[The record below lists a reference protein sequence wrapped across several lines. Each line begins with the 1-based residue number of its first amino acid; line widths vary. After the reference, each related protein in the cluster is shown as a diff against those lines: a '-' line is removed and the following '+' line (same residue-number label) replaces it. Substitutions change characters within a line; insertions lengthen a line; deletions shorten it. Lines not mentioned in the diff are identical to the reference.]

1 MATERWFEKVRHT
14 VRSLFHREDADY
26 ELNDELRYHIEQKA
40 ALFAAEGLTPEE
52 AHRRAMLELHGV
64 ERTKEECRDARG
76 TRWLDDLSH
85 DVRYALR
92 MLRKNPGFATI
103 VILTLALGIGATS
116 GVFSVVNGVLLQP
129 LPYPHAEQ
137 LVTLYQS
144 WPQFATGSISYMNFK
159 DWKKDNTTFSSLALS
174 RPHAYTLSGAGE
186 PERLQARLVT
196 ADFFNVFGVQP
207 AAGRTFLEKEDVQ
220 GAAPVVMISS
230 SLWQRKFGGDP
241 SVVGRSLTLDD
252 KSYTIVGVVPA
263 SFDLESHVFRPAEVY
278 TLTGQWTHPFLGYR
292 GAGFFFHAFG
302 RMKPGVTIDQAHADL
317 TRICTDLAREYP
329 DTNKNTGASIQP
341 LGDDILGDVRPVL
354 LILLGAVAFVLLIAC
369 VNVGNLL
376 LARSTV
382 RSREIAIRATLGAGS
397 NRLIRQLLTES
408 ILLATI
414 GGALGVLIA
423 HWGTNA
429 VIHWLPA
436 TLPRAANVTVDTRVL
451 LFTFAVSV
459 IAGVLFGL
467 APAFKV
473 AHSDLQ
479 RSLRDG
485 GRTSTGG
492 KQRLQAV
499 FVVVEMAMGLVLL
512 AGAGLMVRTLA
523 ALWNVNTGFN
533 AEHVL
538 TFDLAFPPALANAPV
553 EQIRQTLR
561 ETEARLA
568 ATPGVKS
575 ASIVWGSFPLVTDD
589 YELFYKQGQP
599 KPQAD
604 GDYDWSLEYAVGPNY
619 LATMQIPLLSGRFL
633 LASDDANSPR
643 VVVVD
648 EEFAKKYFPG
658 ENPVGQRIELGQ
670 TGEAE
675 IVGVVAHVKQWALA
689 ENSLGSKIPAMRAEI
704 YEAGQQR
711 ADNIKHLV
719 VPLVNVAI
727 RTDASP
733 TSILPALRRANS
745 EMNPEQVIS
754 NVQTM
759 SEVVGGTIAQPR
771 FATMLLGG
779 FALVALVL
787 AMIGVYGVIS
797 YSVQRRTNEIGIR
810 MALGAERSTVFRLVL
825 GEGMRLALIGA
836 AVGIVAALA
845 LTRLLAGMLFGVS
858 AHDPITYAAVAAA
871 LALVAAV
878 ACWLPAYR
886 ATRVDPMEAL
896 RYE

>member
-1 MATERWFEKVRHT
+1 MTQTRWFDKIANA

-26 ELNDELRYHIEQKA
+26 ELNDELRFHLDEKTKLYENR
-40 ALFAAEGLTPEE
+40 GLSREE
-52 AHRRAMLELHGV
+52 ARRQAMLEFQGV
-64 ERTKEECRDARG
+64 ERLKEECRDARG
-76 TRWLDDLSH
+76 TAWFDDLSH
-85 DVRYALR
+85 DIRYALR
-92 MLRKNPGFATI
+92 MLRKNPGFALI
-103 VILTLALGIGATS
+103 VVLTLALGIGATS

-129 LPYPHAEQ
+129 LPYAHSEQ
-137 LVTLYQS
+137 LISLYQS
-144 WPQFATGSISYMNFK
+144 WPQFATGSVSYLNFK
-159 DWKKDNTTFSSLALS
+159 DWKKDNTTFSSMALS
-174 RPHAYTLSGAGE
+174 RPYAYTLTGAGE
-186 PERLQARLVT
+186 PERLEARLIT
-196 ADFFNVFGVQP
+196 SEFFSVFGVQP
-207 AAGRTFLEKEDVQ
+207 AVGRAFLENEDHQ
-220 GAAPVVMISS
+220 GAAPVAMISS
-230 SLWQRKFGGDP
+230 SLWQRKFGADP

-252 KSYTIVGVVPA
+252 KTYTIVGVVPA
-263 SFDLESHVFRPAEVY
+263 NFDLETRTFRSADVY
-278 TLTGQWTHPFLGYR
+278 TLIGQWTHPFLAYR
-292 GAGFFFHAFG
+292 GAGFFFHGFG
-302 RMKPGVTIDQAHADL
+302 RMKPGVTIDQARADL
-317 TRICTDLAREYP
+317 TRVSMDLAREYP
-329 DTNKNTGASIQP
+329 DTNKDTGAGLQ
-341 LGDDILGDVRPVL
+341 LLTEDMFGDARPVL
-354 LILLGAVAFVLLIAC
+354 LILLGAVGFVLLIAC

-376 LARSTV
+376 LARSSV
-382 RSREIAIRATLGAGS
+382 RAREIAIRATLGAGS
-397 NRLIRQLLTES
+397 SRLIRQLLTES
-408 ILLATI
+408 VLLATI

-423 HWGTNA
+423 QWGTRA

-436 TLPRAANVTVDTRVL
+436 TLPRAANVTVDTRVI
-451 LFTFAVSV
+451 LFTFTISV
-459 IAGVLFGL
+459 LAGIMFGL

-479 RSLRDG
+479 RSLKDG

-499 FVVVEMAMGLVLL
+499 FVVVEMAMGMVLL
-512 AGAGLMVRTLA
+512 AGAGLMVRSLT

-538 TFDLAFPPALANAPV
+538 IFDLSFPPALANAPV

-575 ASIVWGSFPLVTDD
+575 ASLVWGSFPLVTDD
-589 YELFYKQGQP
+589 YQLFYKQGQP
-599 KPQAD
+599 VPTTDK
-604 GDYDWSLEYAVGPNY
+604 DYDWALRYAVGPDY
-619 LATMQIPLLSGRFL
+619 LSTMRIPLLSGRFFRP
-633 LASDDANSPR
+633 SDDANSPN
-643 VVVVD
+643 VIVVD
-648 EEFAKKYFPG
+648 EECAKKYFPN
-658 ENPVGQRIELGQ
+658 ENPVGKRIVLGPS
-670 TGEAE
+670 GEAE

-704 YEAGQQR
+704 YEPGLQR
-711 ADNIKHLV
+711 AEDIKHLV

-759 SEVVGGTIAQPR
+759 NEVVGGTIAQPR
-771 FATMLLGG
+771 FATTLLAG
-779 FALVALVL
+779 FALVALLL

-825 GEGMRLALIGA
+825 GEGMRLAIVGA
-836 AVGIVAALA
+836 VVGIVAALA

-858 AHDPITYAAVAAA
+858 AHDPITYAAVALVLASVAA
-871 LALVAAV
+871 L

-886 ATRVDPMEAL
+886 ATRVDPMVAL